1 MKSLFLKIFLS
12 YWMAQALFLALA
24 ILITVALRERG
35 ESAVWDAQQAT
46 VLHKAVQTYEQ
57 SGPAEVRRYLEEVR
71 DSLHTRAYL
80 LDDQGKD
87 VAGRELPRW
96 AESLGKG
103 VEPPRRD
110 FWQRLTPSPFRRQ
123 VQVAASGHRYTLVA
137 FLPPTGPFGPSG
149 VPGLSILI
157 GIVSSG
163 LVCYLLAR
171 YLTAPVVRLR
181 AATQRLAAGDLSA
194 RAGGLAARRRDEMA
208 QLVRDFDTMAERLEA
223 TVNAQARLL
232 NDISHEL
239 RSPLARLNVASALA
253 HQRAGAEARSAL
265 ERIDLEAE
273 RLNELIGGLLTIARL
288 DSGNDSRQKSLILLG
303 EMVEGIAAD
312 ANFEAQGRNNRVE
325 CAIKED
331 CVVMGAPIL
340 LHSAIENVVRNAA
353 RYTEPG
359 TSARITLESAQGSG
373 GRRSRSADRGLGSR
387 CSRRSPGQALSP
399 LLPDR
404 RRSRPPDRRSG
415 AWTCHHR
422 ARHSPARRDRQG
434 QQSGRGW
441 PADRDSAASSCHR
454 NQSGCGRPGRAS
466 RARRDYFK
474 PPQLNNLAGNFLFQ
488 SWFQSASVV
497 CSSRLFLIH
506 K

>member
-35 ESAVWDAQQAT
+35 ESAVWDAQQSS
-46 VLHKAVQTYEQ
+46 VFSKALQAYEQ
-57 SGPAEVRRYLEEVR
+57 GGPVEARKYLEEVR
-71 DSLHTRAYL
+71 DSLHTRAFL
-80 LDDQGKD
+80 LDEQGKD

-110 FWQRLTPSPFRRQ
+110 FWQSVTPSPFRRQ
-123 VQVAASGHRYTLVA
+123 VRVAASGHRYTLVA
-137 FLPPTGPFGPSG
+137 FLPPSGPFGPGG

-157 GIVSSG
+157 GIISSG

-171 YLTAPVVRLR
+171 YLTSPVVRLR

-288 DSGNDSRQKSLILLG
+288 DSGNDSRQKSPILLG
-303 EMVEGIAAD
+303 EIVEGIAAD
-312 ANFEAQGRNNRVE
+312 ANFEAQGRNSTVE
-325 CAIKED
+325 CTIKED
-331 CVVMGAPIL
+331 CLVMGAPIL

-353 RYTEPG
+353 RYTDDG
-359 TSARITLESAQGSG
+359 TSARITLERGQSSVPEAVIRITDSG
-373 GRRSRSADRGLGSR
+373 PGVPAEALDKLFRPFYRIDDARGRQTGGVGLGL
-387 CSRRSPGQALSP
+387 AI
-399 LLPDR
+399 
-404 RRSRPPDRRSG
+404 
-415 AWTCHHR
+415 TER
-422 ARHSPARRDRQG
+422 AIRLHG
-434 QQSGRGW
+434 G
-441 PADRDSAASSCHR
+441 
-454 NQSGCGRPGRAS
+454 NVRAS
-466 RARRDYFK
+466 NRPEGGLQIEIRLPLATAAAGQDAAYRAQ
-474 PPQLNNLAGNFLFQ
+474 PSEP
-488 SWFQSASVV
+488 VET
-497 CSSRLFLIH
+497 SSTRSI
-506 K
+506 